1 VFNQACR
8 IVLLGSLAL
17 MMVPAA
23 AQLDDPTRPPG
34 YRLYTPGGQ
43 QSGPSWYVNTL
54 KISEHERI
62 AIVNGRRVQ
71 VGDRVGGARVLDI
84 QPSYVR
90 LRYQQEE
97 VAIRLVP
104 GTIRKQFR

>member
-1 VFNQACR
+1 VFNKAGR
-8 IVLLGSLAL
+8 IVLLGILVGT
-17 MMVPAA
+17 MVPAA

-34 YRLYTPGGQ
+34 HRLPGSK
-43 QSGPSWYVNTL
+43 QSGPSWNVNTI

-62 AIVNGRRVQ
+62 AIINGRRVQ
-71 VGDRVGGARVLDI
+71 VGDRVGGARVVDI

>member
-1 VFNQACR
+1 MAGAVFP
-8 IVLLGSLAL
+8 V
-17 MMVPAA
+17 A

-34 YRLYTPGGQ
+34 HRLPGSK
-43 QSGPSWYVNTL
+43 QSAPSWYVNTI
-54 KISEHERI
+54 KISEQERI

-71 VGDRVGGARVLDI
+71 VGDSVGGARVLDI
-84 QPSYVR
+84 QPGYVR

-97 VAIRLVP
+97 IAIRLVP